1 MAAEPKTKANE
12 ANVADYIAG
21 IKDETQRDD
30 AKAIHDM
37 MKSVAG
43 KKGVMW
49 GSAIIGFGTY
59 HYVYASGKE
68 GDWPLL
74 AFSPRKQH
82 NTLYIGSAFKDKEKL
97 LKKLGKYK
105 MSGGCLHIKKL
116 TDVDE
121 PALKAIIKNSYD
133 ANVQKHK

>member
-1 MAAEPKTKANE
+1 MAAEPKTKATG
-12 ANVADYIAG
+12 ASVADYMGAIEN
-21 IKDETQRDD
+21 ETQRDD

-37 MKSVAG
+37 MKSVTG

-59 HYVYASGKE
+59 HYVYADGKE

-82 NTLYIGSAFKDKEKL
+82 NTLYVGASFKDKEKL

-116 TDVDE
+116 ADVDE
-121 PALKAIIKNSYD
+121 PTLKIILEASYKE
-133 ANVQKHK
+133 NLKKRK